1 MAEGRQARVPAAAGQ
16 TRAGPG
22 RRASGPHA
30 PAPRRGGRVGVRRV
44 LAVASACLAIAL
56 ASACAGV
63 PDGGVV
69 TSATMAQNGGQPAG
83 FVQMIPSGP
92 QPGWDP
98 DTIVYGFLLA
108 SANFTNNHAIAR
120 EYLTPP
126 AARAWRPGSSVLEF
140 ADMPSVVT
148 NSVQANTVTMQAT
161 GNLLGTISEDGQY
174 QAAEQGT
181 VPSHTN
187 FTVVRVKGQWRI
199 VNPPDE
205 LLFSKRDVSRAF
217 SFRDLYFFDPS
228 LLSLVPDP
236 VYIPAEATAQQL
248 VARLVAALQQGPQGW
263 LESGT
268 KTAFPPGTALLG
280 TSVTGGTATVNL
292 GGAAAAAPPQQREQ
306 MAQQLL
312 QTLAGP
318 TAYPQPDAAAI
329 QSVVFAINGKPV
341 HLSSCA
347 ALQLSMCQPPVASA
361 PDSDAYYVDTKGR
374 VATLSGPR
382 SDSPQPGPA
391 AAGQV
396 VFDQIAVSPDQM
408 TLAGVSGG
416 AVYTGGLT
424 QNGTLTRQLTATA
437 ITSLSWDTDGLWVVG
452 RVGQRTQVWWLDH
465 GVQPVPVSV
474 PNIGPVTVLRVAP
487 DGVRVAMVTGSG
499 ARARLW
505 LAAIVRDGSQVAI
518 GQAQPPAVPI
528 GTDVTDFTELIWY
541 DTGDVIALTQP
552 PSGSLLYEVPV
563 DGGPSR
569 PIVTQPHTVSIA
581 VSLDGQLL
589 AALSDGTLVQLPD
602 LSGSIWQ
609 APAAYQ
615 QAAGAYQDVHGH
627 APVYPG

>member
-1 MAEGRQARVPAAAGQ
+1 MLTAPVPRRFAQRRGARV
-16 TRAGPG
+16 TV
-22 RRASGPHA
+22 RRA
-30 PAPRRGGRVGVRRV
+30 
-44 LAVASACLAIAL
+44 LAVACAGLAIAL
-56 ASACAGV
+56 VSACAAV

-98 DTIVYGFLLA
+98 GTIVYGFLLA

-120 EYLTPP
+120 EYLTPS

-140 ADMPSVVT
+140 ADMPSVAAD
-148 NSVQANTVTMQAT
+148 SVQANTVTMQAT

-174 QAAEQGT
+174 QATEQGT
-181 VPSHTN
+181 VPSPTN
-187 FTVVRVKGQWRI
+187 FTVVRVNGQWRI

-205 LLFSKRDVSRAF
+205 LLFSKSDVGRAF
-217 SFRDLYFFDPS
+217 RSRDLYFFDPS

-236 VYIPAEATAQQL
+236 VYVPAEATAQQL

-263 LESGT
+263 LKSGT
-268 KTAFPPGTALLG
+268 KTEFPPGTALLG
-280 TSVTGGTATVNL
+280 TSVTGSTATVNL
-292 GGAAAAAPPQQREQ
+292 GGAAARTLPPQREH

-318 TAYPQPDAAAI
+318 PAYPQPGSASI
-329 QSVVFAINGKPV
+329 QSVVFEINGKPV
-341 HLSSCA
+341 NMSSCT
-347 ALQLSMCQPPVASA
+347 ALQLSICQPPVASA
-361 PDSDAYYVDTKGR
+361 PDAQAYYVDTKGR
-374 VATLSGPR
+374 VAGLYGPR

-396 VFDQIAVSPDQM
+396 VFDRIAVSPDQM

-416 AVYTGGLT
+416 ALYTGGLT

-437 ITSLSWDTDGLWVVG
+437 ITSLSWDTDGLWAVG
-452 RVGQRTQVWWLDH
+452 RVGDRTQVWWLDH
-465 GVQPVPVSV
+465 GVRPVPVSM
-474 PNIGPVTVLRVAP
+474 PDIGPVTALRVAP

-499 ARARLW
+499 AHSRLW
-505 LAAIVRDGSQVAI
+505 LAAIVRAGGQVAI
-518 GQAQPPAVPI
+518 GKAHPPAVPI
-528 GTDVTDFTELIWY
+528 GTDVTDFTDLIWY

-563 DGGPSR
+563 DGGQSR

-581 VSLDGQLL
+581 ASLDGQLL
-589 AALSDGTLVQLPD
+589 AALSDGTLLQLPD
-602 LSGSIWQ
+602 LNGSIW
-609 APAAYQ
+609 
-615 QAAGAYQDVHGH
+615 QAAGAYQYVHGH